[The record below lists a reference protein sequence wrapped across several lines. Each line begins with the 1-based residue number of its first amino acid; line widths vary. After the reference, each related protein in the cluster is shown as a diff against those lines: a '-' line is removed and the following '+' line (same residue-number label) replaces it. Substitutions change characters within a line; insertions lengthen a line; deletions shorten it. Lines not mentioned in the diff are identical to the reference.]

1 VRRAVT
7 GWSAAA
13 AALLAAALVVPG
25 AGLGCGATV
34 DQDPVF
40 ERIRTVTEE
49 PDAVRAIAAM
59 LSAYGGL
66 DTWTAR
72 HNAEYRF
79 ALAVYAGDAAP
90 QRTTLQIHRLALG
103 PDVHLEME
111 DLAPAPE
118 HVVRI
123 DGDVV
128 AIGGATAGA
137 ETGDIEFTRAYGRAI
152 RWDFRLPWCL
162 LDPGTIVTSRGVRTP
177 TPAGPVPP
185 GPCDVLRLRFASG
198 SSSGASDDWQDL
210 YISRR
215 SHLLEQVHSY
225 RAGPNDF
232 RLSVLADHRDFDGI
246 RIATRRETHASD
258 ASAAVGRLQAVAEYT
273 DVRFDVPWESAP
285 DPDTGE

>member
-1 VRRAVT
+1 MRRVVAGRVA
-7 GWSAAA
+7 AAA
-13 AALLAAALVVPG
+13 AALLVAATG
-25 AGLGCGATV
+25 AGCGAPAV
-34 DQDPVF
+34 PDPAF
-40 ERIRTVTEE
+40 DRIRAVTDD

-79 ALAVYAGDAAP
+79 ALALYAGGATP
-90 QRTTLQIHRLALG
+90 QRTTLQVHRLALG

-111 DLAPAPE
+111 DLAPDPAR
-118 HVVRI
+118 VVRI

-128 AIGGATAGA
+128 AVDGAADGP
-137 ETGDIEFTRAYGRAI
+137 GDSEFTRAYGRAI

-162 LDPGTIVTSRGVRTP
+162 LDPGTIVTTRGVRTP
-177 TPAGPVPP
+177 AAAGPVPP
-185 GPCDVLRLRFASG
+185 GPCDVLRLKIDTG
-198 SSSGASDDWQDL
+198 SPGGGSDDWQDL

-215 SHLLEQVHSY
+215 SHLLELVHSY

-246 RIATRRETHASD
+246 RIATRRETYASD
-258 ASAAVGRLQAVAEYT
+258 AAAAVGRLVAVAGYT
-273 DVRFDVPWESAP
+273 DVRFDVPWEGAP
-285 DPDTGE
+285 GPDAGE

>member
-1 VRRAVT
+1 VRRVVAGRV
-7 GWSAAA
+7 AAA
-13 AALLAAALVVPG
+13 IAACAVAAAG
-25 AGLGCGATV
+25 AGCGAPAV
-34 DQDPVF
+34 PDPVF
-40 ERIRTVTEE
+40 ERIRTVTDD

-66 DTWTAR
+66 DTWAAR
-72 HNAEYRF
+72 RNAEYRF
-79 ALAVYAGDAAP
+79 SLALYAGGATP
-90 QRTTLQIHRLALG
+90 QRTTLQVHRLALG

-118 HVVRI
+118 RVVRI

-128 AIGGATAGA
+128 VVGGDGAGDEA
-137 ETGDIEFTRAYGRAI
+137 GDTEFTRAYGRAI

-162 LDPGTIVTSRGVRTP
+162 LDPGTIVMTRGVRTP
-177 TPAGPVPP
+177 VAAGPVPP
-185 GPCDVLRLRFASG
+185 GPCDVLRLRLDTGSPGSG
-198 SSSGASDDWQDL
+198 SDDWQDL

-215 SHLLEQVHSY
+215 SHLLELVHSY

-258 ASAAVGRLQAVAEYT
+258 AAAAVGRLEAVAEYT

-285 DPDTGE
+285 EPDPGE